1 VVHWHDSHGL
11 VGAATQPDQGRPI
24 FKFNNTTYGAAYAM
38 PNFLR
43 NILISITGYGWI
55 VLLVGLGILG

>member
-1 VVHWHDSHGL
+1 
-11 VGAATQPDQGRPI
+11 
-24 FKFNNTTYGAAYAM
+24 M

-55 VLLVGLGILG
+55 VLLVGLGILGYAGYTKFKASSGTAYAAVEAAEQCVGQSGQGV